1 MDHTRASRAQSRDRH
16 LGLSSPPTGSD
27 DAGRPGELAVWGP
40 RVCAKLIDTLVV
52 AVPSFLFYFLGELF
66 LDAGAWIST
75 VVSMI
80 GWLWVIYEMGTT
92 GQSVGKRRM
101 DIRLVGERTGQPVGF
116 GKAIVYEVAQILD
129 ALPLGVG
136 YLWPLVDKK
145 QQTFSDKLLHTLAV
159 RA

>member
-1 MDHTRASRAQSRDRH
+1 MDHTRESRGAPR
-16 LGLSSPPTGSD
+16 G
-27 DAGRPGELAVWGP
+27 GRPGSSSPATESDDSGRPGALAAWGP
-40 RVCAKLIDTLVV
+40 RVCAKLVDTLVV
-52 AVPSFLFYFLGELF
+52 AVPSFLCYFLGELF

-101 DIRLVGERTGQPVGF
+101 DIRLVGELTGRPVGF
-116 GKAIVYEVAQILD
+116 GRAVVYEVAQILD

-136 YLWPLVDKK
+136 YLWPLIDKK
-145 QQTFSDKLLHTLAV
+145 RQTFSDKMLHTLAV